1 MDKALLFQLIGSA
14 VAIAA
19 LVGIA
24 AWAGIAR
31 PTPPLDAS
39 ALKALLEVEFPDHHP
54 TATWI
59 SADGSGAL
67 AREGDTVLVLWRRGD
82 GYVGRDIAWPIIA
95 QAKAINGRVPL
106 KLGDAKPVF
115 AVADDVWPPQALIAQ
130 RN

>member
-1 MDKALLFQLIGSA
+1 MLFQLVGSA

-31 PTPPLDAS
+31 PTPPLDGP
-39 ALKALLEVEFPDHHP
+39 ALKALLDVEFPDHHP

-67 AREGDTVLVLWRRGD
+67 AREGETVLVVWRRGD
-82 GYVGRDIAWPIIA
+82 GFVGRDAPLATIA
-95 QAKAINGRVPL
+95 QARSINGRVAL
-106 KLGDAKPVF
+106 KLGDARPVF
-115 AVADDVWPPQALIAQ
+115 AVADDVWPPKGLTA
-130 RN
+130 

>member
-1 MDKALLFQLIGSA
+1 MLIQLIGSA

-31 PTPPLDAS
+31 PMPALDAA
-39 ALKALLEVEFPDHHP
+39 ALKALLDVEFPDHHP

-67 AREGDTVLVLWRRGD
+67 AREGDTVLVLYRRGD
-82 GYVGRDIAWPIIA
+82 GYVGRDVPLATIA
-95 QAKAINGRVPL
+95 QARSVNGRVAL
-106 KLGDAKPVF
+106 KFGDARPVF
-115 AVADDVWPPQALIAQ
+115 AVADDVWPPKEFAA
-130 RN
+130 